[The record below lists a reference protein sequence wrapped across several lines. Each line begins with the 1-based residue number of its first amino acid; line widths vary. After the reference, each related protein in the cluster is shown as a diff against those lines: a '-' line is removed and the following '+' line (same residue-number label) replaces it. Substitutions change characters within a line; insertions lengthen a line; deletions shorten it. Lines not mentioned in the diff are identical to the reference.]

1 MIKAYSKNR
10 RRSGFTLI
18 EVATSLS
25 VISVLLLGLSSA
37 VMIGSHAIPSTTDT
51 GIADQMVIDALNQ
64 YRSDLREAVTI
75 KHRSNGGGS
84 EIQLVMKD
92 AGAAGSPAKVVYTY
106 SKITDT
112 LTRQVD
118 LLDEEVVISGVPSFA
133 VSLGTDGADANTVYT
148 LLIVSD
154 TIQTTFE
161 VHVGLPYKPEV
172 L

>member
-1 MIKAYSKNR
+1 MRPRNSHKK
-10 RRSGFTLI
+10 RSGFTLI

-51 GIADQMVIDALNQ
+51 GIADQAVIDALNQ

-75 KHRSNGGGS
+75 KHRSNGSGS

-106 SKITDT
+106 SNISET
-112 LTRQVD
+112 LVRKVD
-118 LLDEEVVISGVPSFA
+118 LLDDVTVMSGIKSFA
-133 VSLGTDGADANTVYT
+133 VSLSQDGADANVVYT
-148 LLIVSD
+148 LLVASD

-161 VHVGLPYKPEV
+161 VHVALPYKPEV
-172 L
+172 I